1 MSKTINLKNS
11 ITSPYFNKKFYSK
24 DKKKLSKI
32 VEDILFSLN
41 NKKDTFH
48 LLSKNFDLNFTYSEL
63 QKFNK
68 FKSVIIIGMGGSCLG
83 AEAIYS
89 FCNNRI
95 KKKFI
100 FLNNLDQSK
109 IKKNLNLRNCLFIVI
124 SKSGNTLETLV
135 NSILF
140 KDKINNKNT
149 IIITEKKNNLL
160 NIFAKKR
167 KILVI
172 EHKDYIGGRY
182 SVLSEVGMV
191 PAYFMGLKTR
201 LFRKNLLDF
210 FRNKKRTLLLDS
222 VVKLSHIYKYKRIKS
237 IVLLNYAPEVNDFL
251 FWCQQLMA
259 ESLGKKGNGILPV
272 VSPSPKDHH
281 SLMQL
286 YLDGPKK
293 SFYTFF
299 NVLDNR
305 VVKINNNTFNSHKYL
320 KNQSI
325 EKIKQSQMLA
335 TEKVFMSKK
344 IPFRSIRVLRR
355 DEKSLGELFCFFIL
369 ETILLGRALNVNPF
383 DQPSVEL
390 IKKETKKILG
400 YGISKNNF

>member
-1 MSKTINLKNS
+1 MSKTINLKNR

-89 FCNNRI
+89 FYKNRI

-149 IIITEKKNNLL
+149 FK
-160 NIFAKKR
+160 
-167 KILVI
+167 
-172 EHKDYIGGRY
+172 
-182 SVLSEVGMV
+182 
-191 PAYFMGLKTR
+191 
-201 LFRKNLLDF
+201 
-210 FRNKKRTLLLDS
+210 
-222 VVKLSHIYKYKRIKS
+222 
-237 IVLLNYAPEVNDFL
+237 
-251 FWCQQLMA
+251 
-259 ESLGKKGNGILPV
+259 
-272 VSPSPKDHH
+272 
-281 SLMQL
+281 
-286 YLDGPKK
+286 
-293 SFYTFF
+293 
-299 NVLDNR
+299 
-305 VVKINNNTFNSHKYL
+305 
-320 KNQSI
+320 
-325 EKIKQSQMLA
+325 
-335 TEKVFMSKK
+335 
-344 IPFRSIRVLRR
+344 
-355 DEKSLGELFCFFIL
+355 
-369 ETILLGRALNVNPF
+369 
-383 DQPSVEL
+383 
-390 IKKETKKILG
+390 
-400 YGISKNNF
+400 YGI